1 MRWTAFIF
9 RSILFPV
16 ELSGCWQR
24 LPADLARL
32 IVMTL
37 MTGSAYSSSSH
48 RVLGR
53 VIVQVMLTVLFSH
66 LLVML
71 YMLLV
76 HLFDKL
82 PDLLFVCVTT
92 NLVADLFEFCELLF

>member
-1 MRWTAFIF
+1 MGKQGLALCQMWLCLTVFFLSQTATIRLTAFIF

-32 IVMTL
+32 IVMTS

-53 VIVQVMLTVLFSH
+53 VIVQVMLTALF
-66 LLVML
+66 
-71 YMLLV
+71 
-76 HLFDKL
+76 
-82 PDLLFVCVTT
+82 
-92 NLVADLFEFCELLF
+92 